1 MKFVTLPRPELSYPI
16 GTGKSSMSRTKPK
29 QVIQVAGHV
38 VPLPEGVT
46 SLDWALERVN
56 YQNPRIRAFLGCIR
70 LLESVLESNYSLLHC
85 SPERLLD
92 IWRKV
97 RQVCELIRHRIGP
110 LVQAPSKIPALE
122 EARLSAEVS
131 LGMLDHQVLRRLD
144 AFPEDVPAE
153 QLMDLRKLLCISIGQ
168 MHAFLQDTFGELMAK
183 DPRSLHDSDYFL
195 SRRFPQDIEEA
206 EWLHATLGRLGQY
219 LERLDEARTLHM
231 TALAERLRREET
243 IPTRHAWTAT
253 RAFLDVLLTGLTP
266 KLKEVLALRGV
277 RFYEME
283 ILDRLAFD
291 IPVKCRIL
299 LEIHDVGS
307 EAVDGLKTSVG
318 ESRPERV
325 QNVKDLLQVHAA
337 FSRRMATLITDVDK
351 ALQDLVAF
359 IPLWLEGVE
368 KRRALLLK
376 RELGQQQASGAEE
389 TAAAR
394 R

>member
-1 MKFVTLPRPELSYPI
+1 
-16 GTGKSSMSRTKPK
+16 MSWPTPK
-29 QVIQVAGHV
+29 HVIQVGSHLV
-38 VPLPEGVT
+38 SLPEGVT
-46 SLDWALERVN
+46 ALEWALERVN

-70 LLESVLESNYSLLHC
+70 LLDGVMESNYAILHC

-97 RQVCELIRHRIGP
+97 RQVAELIRHRISP
-110 LVQAPSKIPALE
+110 LLEVPSKMPALE
-122 EARLSAEVS
+122 EARQSAETS
-131 LGMLDHQVLRRLD
+131 LGMLDYQVLRRLEG
-144 AFPEDVPAE
+144 FPEDVPADQVME
-153 QLMDLRKLLCISIGQ
+153 VRKLLCISIGQ
-168 MHAFLQDTFGELMAK
+168 IHAFLVDTFGEIMAK

-206 EWLHATLGRLGQY
+206 EWLHATLVRLGEY
-219 LERLDEARTLHM
+219 MHKLDEARTLHM
-231 TALAERLRREET
+231 TALADRMRREET
-243 IPTRHAWTAT
+243 VPTRHGWAET

-291 IPVKCRIL
+291 IPSKCRTA
-299 LEIHDVGS
+299 LEIHEVAS
-307 EAVDGLKTSVG
+307 ETIDGLKENVG
-318 ESRPERV
+318 QSRPERI
-325 QNVKDLLQVHAA
+325 QNVQDLLHCHSA
-337 FSRRMATLITDVDK
+337 FSRRIASLVTDVDK

-376 RELGQQQASGAEE
+376 RELGQQQTRLEE
-389 TAAAR
+389 LETVGVKAKR
-394 R
+394 G

>member
-1 MKFVTLPRPELSYPI
+1 M
-16 GTGKSSMSRTKPK
+16 SSTKPK
-29 QVIQVAGHV
+29 QVIQVAGHLV
-38 VPLPEGVT
+38 SLPEGVT
-46 SLDWALERVN
+46 SLEWALERVN

-70 LLESVLESNYSLLHC
+70 LLDGVLESNYALLHC

-97 RQVCELIRHRIGP
+97 RQVCDLIRHRIAP
-110 LVQAPSKIPALE
+110 LVQVPSRIPALE
-122 EARLSAEVS
+122 EARQSAETS
-131 LGMLDHQVLRRLD
+131 LGMLDYQVLRRLD
-144 AFPEDVPAE
+144 AFPEDVPPE
-153 QLMDLRKLLCISIGQ
+153 QLMEVRKLLCISIGQ

-206 EWLHATLGRLGQY
+206 EWLHATLARLGEY
-219 LERLDEARTLHM
+219 LERLDEARRLHM

-243 IPTRHAWTAT
+243 IPTRHAWAAT

-283 ILDRLAFD
+283 ILDRLAFE

-299 LEIHDVGS
+299 LEIHEVAS
-307 EAVDGLKTSVG
+307 EAMDGLKTSVG

-325 QNVKDLLQVHAA
+325 QNVKDLLQGHAA
-337 FSRRMATLITDVDK
+337 FSRRMATLISDVDK

-376 RELGQQQASGAEE
+376 REMGQQQHAGAEE

>member
-1 MKFVTLPRPELSYPI
+1 M
-16 GTGKSSMSRTKPK
+16 SSATPK
-29 QVIQVAGHV
+29 QVIQVGGHLV
-38 VPLPEGVT
+38 SLPEGVT
-46 SLDWALERVN
+46 ALEWALERVN

-70 LLESVLESNYSLLHC
+70 LLDGVMESNYAILHC

-97 RQVCELIRHRIGP
+97 RQVADLIRNRIAP
-110 LVQAPSKIPALE
+110 LLEVPSKIPALE
-122 EARLSAEVS
+122 EARQSAETS
-131 LGMLDHQVLRRLD
+131 LGMLDYQVLRRLD
-144 AFPEDVPAE
+144 GFPEDVPDE
-153 QLMDLRKLLCISIGQ
+153 QLLEVRKLLCISIGQ
-168 MHAFLQDTFGELMAK
+168 IHAFLVDTFGEMMAK

-206 EWLHATLGRLGQY
+206 EWLHATLVRLGEY
-219 LERLDEARTLHM
+219 LQRLDEARLLHM
-231 TALAERLRREET
+231 TALAERMRSEET
-243 IPTRHAWTAT
+243 VPTRHAWSET
-253 RAFLDVLLTGLTP
+253 RAFLNVLLAGLTP

-291 IPVKCRIL
+291 IPSQCRTA
-299 LEIHDVGS
+299 LEIHEVSS
-307 EAVDGLKTSVG
+307 EAIDTLREAVG
-318 ESRPERV
+318 ASREERT
-325 QNVKDLLQVHAA
+325 QNVQDLLHCHAA
-337 FSRRMATLITDVDK
+337 FSRRLATLVTDVDK

-376 RELGQQQASGAEE
+376 RELGQQQSRAEDPEPVGAK
-389 TAAAR
+389 TKR